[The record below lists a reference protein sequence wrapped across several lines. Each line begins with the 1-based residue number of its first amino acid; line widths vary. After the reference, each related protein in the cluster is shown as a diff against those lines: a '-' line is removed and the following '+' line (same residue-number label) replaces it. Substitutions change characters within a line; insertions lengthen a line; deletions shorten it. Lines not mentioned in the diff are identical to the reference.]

1 MAEIAEQIVQQRLT
15 EIIPEIQRAA
25 TEQAYNNLLEAL
37 SFDITS
43 AVNIGFENG
52 ESIFKDKKTQKM
64 VADSLMR
71 EIRKRLNGFK
81 IWIYNKAAVLKQNRR
96 IMLYSL

>member
-25 TEQAYNNLLEAL
+25 TEQAYSNLLEAL

-43 AVNIGFENG
+43 ADNIGFENG

-64 VADSLMR
+64 VADAVMN
-71 EIRKRLNGFK
+71 EVRKQLNRMK
-81 IWIYNKAAVLKQNRR
+81 
-96 IMLYSL
+96 

>member
-1 MAEIAEQIVQQRLT
+1 
-15 EIIPEIQRAA
+15 
-25 TEQAYNNLLEAL
+25 LLEAL

-81 IWIYNKAAVLKQNRR
+81 I
-96 IMLYSL
+96 